1 MARGKVKCPRP
12 GTALRLA
19 SGEVVKAAKL
29 DGKVCTRA
37 GIAVEQAG
45 VIRRVEKSEVVG
57 RASKGAL
64 GGLTYPRTSE
74 RITLGNFPV
83 QKLELKRTKTVVG
96 AKTPDAAVNYI
107 RENLKNA
114 AQEHSGVVL
123 LNTNNE
129 VVGLVPVSVGG
140 LDATAVDPR
149 VVLGAALTAGAP
161 AFILYHNHP
170 SGQTEPSAA
179 DVQLTRELW
188 KLAKSM
194 RISMLDHLIITPSGS
209 TSMLSRGMMP
219 LGGLGIEWTGRE
231 SVFDFEK
238 PSAARQVTYKVR
250 PAVDPRDWPGM
261 EYGALPSFKEAR
273 EALKKNPTGEFVPVD
288 FDGGGQSLTYH
299 RADLEQLLAAED
311 HYRGIM
317 PTETEF
323 RGLSGLGTAGQPDL
337 PLELDVI
344 KPSSPP
350 TVLKFKVFWYTGDA
364 AVHPDG
370 SRSSVKTIWMSG
382 DFSGRAYISYLKQ
395 ALRSAP
401 VYVGQRGDAPRGVPI
416 ALSPTSNEMRML
428 YLPEHSVQKLSVWLD
443 QLESKGL
450 NGLGIEWTGKQS
462 VLWPDEGPPQDTTF
476 NVTPIVTG
484 TYATKDASGR
494 WGSALPS
501 LDKIR
506 EALEEND
513 ELSKADPDF
522 DRDLVQID
530 GGNWWFRREDLERAL
545 AAEDYYRGIMPAET
559 RFDGTARTV
568 TIPAAHLRED
578 VREAKG
584 MVREL
589 QRGIKRDQK
598 ALGRLSA
605 PPSDWRVAKTELPHV
620 QVSTVKL
627 DDEYDQP
634 FETMVF
640 RRVGGRGD
648 SSESLETMRYK
659 SRDEAVR
666 GHKQMVLR
674 WQTREVGPSQ
684 LFGLP
689 AEHTRLAMRYH
700 YAAHKA
706 QNDVL
711 ATGLM
716 ATDKPNCIAAAPA
729 IEKLNEVYGRAWAEG
744 VHGENTTLT
753 RERMLQLESAVAT
766 LNEAFRR
773 KCVKGF
779 GAFAAEPS
787 P

>member
-64 GGLTYPRTSE
+64 KGLTYPRTSE

-83 QKLELKRTKTVVG
+83 QKLELRRTKTVVG

-219 LGGLGIEWTGRE
+219 LGGLGIEWTGRDSLFVGE
-231 SVFDFEK
+231 D
-238 PSAARQVTYKVR
+238 PSASRVRKYKVA
-250 PAVDPRDWPGM
+250 PSVDSMDHAGGD
-261 EYGALPSFKEAR
+261 YGPLPPFKAAR
-273 EALKKNPTGEFVPVD
+273 EALEKNPTGEFVPVQIGPGYAD
-288 FDGGGQSLTYH
+288 PWLYH

-317 PTETEF
+317 PTETTF
-323 RGLSGLGTAGQPDL
+323 RGLSGLGTAGQPDS

-395 ALRSAP
+395 ALRNAP
-401 VYVGQRGDAPRGVPI
+401 VYVGRSGDAPRGVPI
-416 ALSPTSNEMRML
+416 ALFPTSNEMRVL

-476 NVTPIVTG
+476 NVAPIVTG
-484 TYATKDASGR
+484 QYPMKGPSGR
-494 WGSALPS
+494 WGSVLPPLASIRKAL
-501 LDKIR
+501 K
-506 EALEEND
+506 END

-530 GGNWWFRREDLERAL
+530 GGDWWFRREDLERAL
-545 AAEDYYRGIMPAET
+545 AAEDHYRGIMPAET
-559 RFDGTARTV
+559 RFDG
-568 TIPAAHLRED
+568 LS
-578 VREAKG
+578 
-584 MVREL
+584 
-589 QRGIKRDQK
+589 GIKQ
-598 ALGRLSA
+598 LGRLSA

-773 KCVKGF
+773 KCVVGY
-779 GAFAAEPS
+779 GLFAEEREP
-787 P
+787 